1 MSLSYKAEVKH
12 DQDAYSHVL
21 PEMGEEE

>member
-1 MSLSYKAEVKH
+1 MSLPYKAEVKH